1 MAFFKKRMTL
11 RQVRKYLREI
21 MIEETNIRLS
31 EEPNS
36 QFPLQKNAREK
47 KLDDANWILKHFK
60 RIPDKLYK
68 YRECNKNNFDVLEK
82 SEIYLSSADNFVDP
96 FDCRLPFSI
105 KDLPDQQIKILA
117 KWFVFS
123 EYIYGYEKENLV
135 RFENAFTPEE
145 ARRIMFSKCY
155 SDEIIINGKETVK
168 YIKKNY
174 PKEQHDN
181 IAGAFVCFDRCI
193 TQHGRGC
200 SLYEWFKEDCEKGCE
215 ETVLNRRKSEF
226 VCSLTETNNN
236 PKMWEEYADNYSGY
250 CIEFD
255 FSRGIRADLLEDAGE
270 VAALKSILPV
280 FYMDKKPNFDSY
292 KYQLRQY
299 QDTFYENKDDY
310 WEPELSAE
318 LKLYS
323 LMKNSH
329 YASEQEWRVT
339 VYGESSG
346 PLWFPFVSA
355 IYLGKDI
362 SQENKTRLL
371 EIAGKIN
378 ASVYQQIVMPN
389 GFTYE
394 CVKSLKP
401 RDIKWSGTIH
411 ISNRDI

>member
-1 MAFFKKRMTL
+1 MR
-11 RQVRKYLREI
+11 
-21 MIEETNIRLS
+21 
-31 EEPNS
+31 
-36 QFPLQKNAREK
+36 
-47 KLDDANWILKHFK
+47 
-60 RIPDKLYK
+60 
-68 YRECNKNNFDVLEK
+68 
-82 SEIYLSSADNFVDP
+82 
-96 FDCRLPFSI
+96 
-105 KDLPDQQIKILA
+105 
-117 KWFVFS
+117 
-123 EYIYGYEKENLV
+123 
-135 RFENAFTPEE
+135 
-145 ARRIMFSKCY
+145 
-155 SDEIIINGKETVK
+155 
-168 YIKKNY
+168 
-174 PKEQHDN
+174 
-181 IAGAFVCFDRCI
+181 
-193 TQHGRGC
+193 

-215 ETVLNRRKSEF
+215 ETVLDRRKSEF

-255 FSRGIRADLLEDAGE
+255 FSRGIRADLLEDAGK

-346 PLWFPFVSA
+346 PLRFPFASA

-371 EIAGKIN
+371 EIAEKIN

-394 CVKSLKP
+394 CVK
-401 RDIKWSGTIH
+401 
-411 ISNRDI
+411 